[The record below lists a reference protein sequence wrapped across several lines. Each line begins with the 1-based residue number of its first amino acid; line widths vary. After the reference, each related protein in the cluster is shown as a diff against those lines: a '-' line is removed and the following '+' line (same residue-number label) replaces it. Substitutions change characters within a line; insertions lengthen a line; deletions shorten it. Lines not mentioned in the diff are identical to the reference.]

1 MKAYR
6 LGAIWAAEAAAAALE
21 AVGVR
26 AAFTTGPANR
36 RTEVLRKRDRRRTD
50 SARGAR
56 RGRRPGRQKPLARPA
71 IAGIELLGGEC
82 ERGDT
87 KQSHGW

>member
-1 MKAYR
+1 MKAYL

-26 AAFTTGPANR
+26 AVFIAGPANR
-36 RTEVLRKRDRRRTD
+36 RTEVLKKRDRRRTD

-56 RGRRPGRQKPLARPA
+56 MGRRPGRQKPLARPA
-71 IAGIELLGGEC
+71 IAGIELL
-82 ERGDT
+82 ERNLKRRDT
-87 KQSHGW
+87 